1 MSKGKLIKPRNLD
14 YPDNQL
20 ERNVYDIVH
29 KVIPQY
35 EVDVTNE
42 DWQNADEELKEE
54 LNEVDNEI
62 KERIEKIRENISSI
76 ENRLGSNEGNLSDEL
91 QKIKSEIENIKV
103 RKPIEV
109 IVKVDNKKPNDIGT

>member
-54 LNEVDNEI
+54 LTEIDNQ
-62 KERIEKIRENISSI
+62 IRETIDSLKENISSI
-76 ENRLGSNEGNLSDEL
+76 ENRLGNNEGNLSDEL
-91 QKIKSEIENIKV
+91 VKIKSEIESIKV
-103 RKPIEV
+103 RKPIE
-109 IVKVDNKKPNDIGT
+109 